1 MRQVLLFAVLI
12 LIGSFVTAQEE
23 ESKNWKIAEEGF
35 LAFEEANY
43 KGALKKLEEATKY
56 VEEFSD
62 ENKAKV
68 YFHFAKSL
76 ENTSNLENFQEKVK
90 LYKAYHEAAKYGS
103 GQYKQESEIH
113 LDDFKTVVEKGYYE
127 EVDKVETGELSKE
140 EVELVIWAAE
150 LFGYN
155 EDAQQFRAYMDNME

>member
-76 ENTSNLENFQEKVK
+76 ENTSNL
-90 LYKAYHEAAKYGS
+90 
-103 GQYKQESEIH
+103 
-113 LDDFKTVVEKGYYE
+113 
-127 EVDKVETGELSKE
+127 
-140 EVELVIWAAE
+140 
-150 LFGYN
+150 
-155 EDAQQFRAYMDNME
+155 